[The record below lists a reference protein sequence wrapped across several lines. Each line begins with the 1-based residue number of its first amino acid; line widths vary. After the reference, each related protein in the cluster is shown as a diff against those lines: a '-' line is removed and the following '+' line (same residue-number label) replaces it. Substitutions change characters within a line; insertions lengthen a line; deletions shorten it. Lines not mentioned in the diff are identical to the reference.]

1 MSYIAMQHI
10 PLRSAF
16 LCQDC
21 NSVGNDGHHCPAC
34 ASKALLS
41 LECVLDRKAVRSEKL
56 ELTYEFPMPSIAL
69 TAKVA

>member
-1 MSYIAMQHI
+1 MPYATMQHI

-21 NSVGNDGHHCPAC
+21 NSVGNNVHHCPAC
-34 ASKALLS
+34 TSTALLS
-41 LECVLDRKAVRSEKL
+41 LECVLDRKPVRSEKL
-56 ELTYEFPMPSIAL
+56 ELTYEFPIPSVAL